1 VTDLQQTVAVDAT
14 ICCHFVAVSATCG
27 PLQPC
32 CNARHASLCHRC
44 GASGDVL
51 GQVADMKLGLQP
63 CYGIRSN
70 GNKPA
75 EAKTSACTQKKHVR
89 TARCKI

>member
-1 VTDLQQTVAVDAT
+1 MTDLQQTVAVDAT
-14 ICCHFVAVSATCG
+14 IRCHFAAVSATCG

-32 CNARHASLCHRC
+32 CNARHASLRHGC

-51 GQVADMKLGLQP
+51 GQVAHMKLGLQP

-70 GNKPA
+70 GNKPT
-75 EAKTSACTQKKHVR
+75 EEKTSAGMQR
-89 TARCKI
+89 